1 MEPWLEQA
9 MTGHNVIAEQAMFL
23 RPKKVT
29 PKEHLMN
36 AALWI
41 VQIVLA
47 ALYLMAGGDKLFG
60 PGVGLEATMP
70 GMSLGLIRLIGI
82 IEGLAALGLLL
93 PMVARNRMKIAMW
106 AAVVLASRRM
116 ERLKELR
123 AEIEAEGGD
132 AHVVALDVR
141 GRAPASSEALAQWM
155 GSRLESPAPTTFLI
169 GGAIGLDPA
178 LVKQAHAALSL
189 SAMTWPHLL
198 ARVMLAEQVY
208 RAQTILNRI
217 PYHNT

>member
-47 ALYLMAGGDKLFG
+47 ALYLMAGGYKLFG

-106 AAVVLASRRM
+106 AAVVLA
-116 ERLKELR
+116 
-123 AEIEAEGGD
+123 IEAVLFVFYHLKHGANGP
-132 AHVVALDVR
+132 AVATLLLGLVAVFVASKRR
-141 GRAPASSEALAQWM
+141 G
-155 GSRLESPAPTTFLI
+155 
-169 GGAIGLDPA
+169 
-178 LVKQAHAALSL
+178 
-189 SAMTWPHLL
+189 
-198 ARVMLAEQVY
+198 
-208 RAQTILNRI
+208 
-217 PYHNT
+217 